1 MSEDADNIPRR
12 LLRRVGGLSRNV
24 LALSAVSLLN
34 DTSSEIIYPLLPT
47 FLALTLGA
55 SPFAIGLIEGIAESV
70 ASLLK
75 LVSGYVS
82 DKFGNRKLPVFI
94 GYACAAL
101 TRPFLSFVTTWP
113 QVLMVRTADRVGKG
127 IRGSP
132 RDALIASS
140 TPVERRGFAF
150 GFNRAADNMG
160 AVIGP
165 IIAFLLLYFIAV
177 NHESPTAREYQQVF
191 LYASIPVVFGL
202 LVIVFFVHEKEA
214 DKPANGSQE
223 PIKLSLK
230 GFDSTFKWYLGVL
243 ALFTLSNSTDAF
255 LLLRAQQAGID
266 PPLLP
271 LLWMVLNVS
280 KVLSSLVFGHMSDRV
295 GRRVLIV
302 SGWAVY
308 ALVYAGFAFVSAPW
322 QAWTLFIIYG
332 TYFGLTEGNEK
343 ALVADM
349 VNDEKRGTAF
359 GFYNL
364 AYGITVLPA
373 SILVWT
379 GMDQIRRHGCLSGQ
393 RRRLDRRGGPVLKR
407 GQTETCRQCLIMH

>member
-1 MSEDADNIPRR
+1 MSEEAGNIPRR
-12 LLRRVGGLSRNV
+12 LLKRAGGLSRNV

-75 LVSGYVS
+75 LFSGYVS

-94 GYACAAL
+94 GYAFAAL

-160 AVIGP
+160 AVLGP

-177 NHESPTAREYQQVF
+177 NHENPTAREYQQVF

-202 LVIVFFVHEKEA
+202 LAIVFFVHEREA

-308 ALVYAGFAFVSAPW
+308 ALVYAGFAFVNSPW
-322 QAWTLFIIYG
+322 QAWTLFVIYG

-349 VNDEKRGTAF
+349 VGDEKRGTAF

-373 SILVWT
+373 SILFGLVWT
-379 GMDQIRRHGCLSGQ
+379 KYGASYAFLASGAVSIVAAVLFLSVVK
-393 RRRLDRRGGPVLKR
+393 PK
-407 GQTETCRQCLIMH
+407 HAANA

>member
-1 MSEDADNIPRR
+1 MPEEVANIPRR
-12 LLRRVGGLSRNV
+12 FFRRVGGLSSNV

-94 GYACAAL
+94 GYAFAAL

-113 QVLMVRTADRVGKG
+113 QVLFVRTADRVGKG

-160 AVIGP
+160 AVLGP

-202 LVIVFFVHEKEA
+202 LVIVFFVREKEA
-214 DKPANGSQE
+214 DRPVNGIRE
-223 PIKLSLK
+223 PVKLSLR
-230 GFDSTFKWYLGVL
+230 GFDSTFKWYLAVL

-255 LLLRAQQAGID
+255 LLLRARQAGID

-271 LLWMVLNVS
+271 LLWMVLNIS
-280 KVLSSLVFGHMSDRV
+280 KVLSSLAFGHMSDRV
-295 GRRVLIV
+295 GRRILIV

-308 ALVYAGFAFVSAPW
+308 ALVYAGFAVVSSPW

-332 TYFGLTEGNEK
+332 TYFGLTEGTEK

-349 VNDEKRGTAF
+349 VDEDKRGTAF

-373 SILVWT
+373 SILFGLVWT
-379 GMDQIRRHGCLSGQ
+379 EFGASAAFLASATVSIIAAVLFLSVVKP
-393 RRRLDRRGGPVLKR
+393 RPVTK
-407 GQTETCRQCLIMH
+407 

>member
-1 MSEDADNIPRR
+1 MSDGAGVEAKGF
-12 LLRRVGGLSRNV
+12 LKRVGGLSTNV

-75 LVSGYVS
+75 LFSGYVS

-94 GYACAAL
+94 GYGIAAI

-113 QVLMVRTADRVGKG
+113 QVLFVRTADRVGKG

-150 GFNRAADNMG
+150 GFNRAADHTG
-160 AVIGP
+160 AVLGP
-165 IIAFLLLYFIAV
+165 IFAFLLLYFFAA
-177 NHESPTAREYQQVF
+177 NHENPTAREYQQVF

-202 LVIVFFVHEKEA
+202 LVIVFFVHEKQA
-214 DKPANGSQE
+214 DKAANGEQE

-230 GFDSTFKWYLGVL
+230 GFDRTFKSYLGIV

-255 LLLRAQQAGID
+255 LLLRAQQAGIA

-271 LLWMVLNVS
+271 LLWMVLHIS

-295 GRRVLIV
+295 GRRVLII
-302 SGWAVY
+302 SGWIVY
-308 ALVYAGFAFVSAPW
+308 ALVYAGFAFVTSPW

-349 VNDEKRGTAF
+349 VSEDKRGTAF

-373 SILVWT
+373 SLWFGFVWT
-379 GMDQIRRHGCLSGQ
+379 EYGASTAFLASAVVSVVAA
-393 RRRLDRRGGPVLKR
+393 VLFATVVKK
-407 GQTETCRQCLIMH
+407 QVSDAMS